1 MFDEATALGSTER
14 EAGEDRGG
22 KRKEGREG
30 GRYSREKQIMNK
42 LKSHFVEAGF
52 KIHFI
57 LELETTG
64 SHLIL
69 NHSLYCIWRTGL
81 HQESLTR
88 RVLSLM
94 ALA

>member
-1 MFDEATALGSTER
+1 
-14 EAGEDRGG
+14 
-22 KRKEGREG
+22 
-30 GRYSREKQIMNK
+30 MNK
-42 LKSHFVEAGF
+42 LESHFEEAGF

-57 LELETTG
+57 LELEMRG

-69 NHSLYCIWRTGL
+69 NHSLYYVRRTGL

-88 RVLSLM
+88 RALSLV